1 MEDVSDEECNTSL
14 YLGLGIKKE
23 KKKPKLVNKPCFDLA
38 FELCPKNESVKVH
51 NSHNNNNNNK
61 GERFSL
67 EYYPNA
73 TTCSTDSDNNNN
85 NTDRRKKL
93 RLTKEQSTMLEN
105 TFKLHNTLN
114 PVQKK
119 TLADQLKLKTRQIEV
134 WFQNRRARTKLKQ
147 TEIDYELL
155 KKQCQNLSDEN
166 KRLKK
171 ELQELKVRQ
180 SPLCPQRLSKPVC
193 SFCDQKLLKRNEDN
207 NN

>member
-1 MEDVSDEECNTSL
+1 MNPDSIFRIQC
-14 YLGLGIKKE
+14 
-23 KKKPKLVNKPCFDLA
+23 
-38 FELCPKNESVKVH
+38 SVYEFLIVIII
-51 NSHNNNNNNK
+51 
-61 GERFSL
+61 
-67 EYYPNA
+67 
-73 TTCSTDSDNNNN
+73 ST
-85 NTDRRKKL
+85 L
-93 RLTKEQSTMLEN
+93 Q
-105 TFKLHNTLN
+105 
-114 PVQKK
+114 VQKK

-193 SFCDQKLLKRNEDN
+193 SSCDQKLLKRNEDN